1 MKILTFIQTL
11 LTLLFQ
17 PFIQIVKWLASS
29 VQGHDGKVSHR
40 RVCAIVSISLVFELI
55 QQGITNINQVYA
67 LALMLTFILLLASV
81 VTIGGLLAFYKAS
94 KKGGE

>member
-1 MKILTFIQTL
+1 MNAILFIQSL

-17 PFIQIVKWLASS
+17 PIIHIVKWVASS

-40 RVCAIVSISLVFELI
+40 RVCALISIGLVFELI
-55 QQGITNINQVYA
+55 QQGIGNINQVYA
-67 LALMLTFILLLASV
+67 LALLLTFILLMASV